1 MTATISRGTLNL
13 RFMQNAQH
21 AEQEPENK
29 SIESVVN
36 DESHWEVTK
45 QVRDAWG
52 INSGPSSRYASLHC
66 IKHDCS

>member
-1 MTATISRGTLNL
+1 MSATISRGTLNL

-21 AEQEPENK
+21 AEQELENK
-29 SIESVVN
+29 PIETVVN

-52 INSGPSSRYASLHC
+52 ITSGPSSR
-66 IKHDCS
+66 